1 MKAFLRGLVIAGI
14 VVGVILPLLPQIL
27 WSFTFNWFFPD
38 LLPQRWGMQAWTYVI
53 APSSRVGEAFLTSLI
68 LAVAV
73 TLAAAA
79 IGLPAAWVLAKQ
91 KFWGKRLVEWLILA
105 PLIVPTLVVV
115 MGLHIYFIRYGLSD
129 SFLGVLLVHLIPA
142 LPYFVLVMSGVF
154 ATYSTEINETART
167 LGASPLRIFL
177 HIMLPVITPGL
188 AVAALFTFLVSW
200 SQYITTL
207 LIGGGQVLTLP
218 LVLFP
223 FIQGANQANAAALSI
238 IFVAP
243 ALLALWFTSSIL
255 QSESAAL
262 GGFNRL

>member
-1 MKAFLRGLVIAGI
+1 MKSFLRALVIIGI
-14 VVGVILPLLPQIL
+14 VAGVLLPLLPQII
-27 WSFTFNWFFPD
+27 WSFTFNWFFPN
-38 LLPQRWGMQAWTYVI
+38 LLPQQWGVRAWEYVVS
-53 APSSRVGEAFLTSLI
+53 PTSRVGEAFLTSMA
-68 LAVAV
+68 LALTV
-73 TLAAAA
+73 TLAAAL
-79 IGLPAAWVLAKQ
+79 IGLPAAWALAKLQ
-91 KFWGKRLVEWLILA
+91 FWGKRLVEWLILA

-115 MGLHIYFIRYGLSD
+115 MGLHIFFIRYGLSD
-129 SFLGVLLVHLIPA
+129 SFIGVLLVHLIPA
-142 LPYFVLVMSGVF
+142 LPYFVLVMGGVF
-154 ATYSTEINETART
+154 ANYSDEINEAART

-177 HIMLPVITPGL
+177 HVMLPVITPGL

-223 FIQGANQANAAALSI
+223 FIQGANQANAAALSL

-243 ALLALWFTSSIL
+243 ALLAIWFTSSIL
-255 QSESAAL
+255 QSDSAAL